1 VKNKEGIDDEEET
14 KPVSRNKMKAKTKT
28 KNTVN
33 KSSCKGPTNFDHK
46 KEMLTMSRKKLNGKQ
61 RNKAMLTVAKAKQI
75 VKNNEETQP
84 MNSKYQPR
92 KKDWN

>member
-14 KPVSRNKMKAKTKT
+14 KPVSRNKMKAKTTT
-28 KNTVN
+28 KNKVN
-33 KSSCKGPTNFDHK
+33 KSSYEGPTNFDHK
-46 KEMLTMSRKKLNGKQ
+46 KEISTMSRKKLNGKQ
-61 RNKAMLTVAKAKQI
+61 RNKVMLTVAKAKRI

-92 KKDWN
+92 KKDRN